1 MTLTPADVRAVAFRA
16 TRLRAGYNMDEV
28 DEFLDA
34 VQETVGHLEVDVAR
48 YREAESVLLVRC
60 EQLQARIAFLEQQDR
75 ASTSRDRGDQSAA
88 QMRGQSETEGAL
100 TARCEVLSSRVH
112 ALEGELAAANRAAS
126 QLAVAGDIASR
137 NTQVLSARTGE
148 VELALSA
155 RCDALQARLSLLESE
170 LAAANRVSSD
180 HAARR
185 AAVEELAASQ
195 KAAIDLAA
203 SSALAQSERSR
214 EVESTLTA
222 RCEVLQARVTLLEEQ
237 LASANRSLEVSAAA
251 GRTAAERASVELA
264 AAGAQ
269 AQVERAREVEAALM
283 ARCEALQERI
293 EMLERHSTSVGEPAE
308 LLGAAQATAAEL
320 VRAATEYAAA
330 IKSSAVAGPG
340 DKEP

>member
-1 MTLTPADVRAVAFRA
+1 VTLTPADVRAVAFRA
-16 TRLRAGYNMDEV
+16 TRLRAGYDMDEV
-28 DEFLDA
+28 DEFLDS

-48 YREAESVLLVRC
+48 HREAESVLLVRC

-75 ASTSRDRGDQSAA
+75 GSNSRDRGEQSAA
-88 QMRGQSETEGAL
+88 QLRGQSETEGAL
-100 TARCEVLSSRVH
+100 AARCEALTSRVH
-112 ALEGELAAANRAAS
+112 SLEGELAAATRAAN

-148 VELALSA
+148 VESALSA
-155 RCDALQARLSLLESE
+155 RCEALQARLSLLESE
-170 LAAANRVSSD
+170 LAAANRASQD

-203 SSALAQSERSR
+203 SSAHAQYERSR
-214 EVESTLTA
+214 EVESALTG
-222 RCEVLQARVTLLEEQ
+222 RCEALQAHVLLLEEQ
-237 LASANRSLEVSAAA
+237 LATANRTLELSAAA
-251 GRTAAERASVELA
+251 ERTAAERASVELA

-269 AQVERAREVEAALM
+269 AQVERAREVELALM
-283 ARCEALQERI
+283 ARCEALQGRI
-293 EMLERHSTSVGEPAE
+293 EMLERSSTSVGEPAE

-330 IKSSAVAGPG
+330 IKSSAVAAPR
-340 DKEP
+340 DEEQ

>member
-237 LASANRSLEVSAAA
+237 LASANRSLEVSVAA

-269 AQVERAREVEAALM
+269 AQVERAREVEVALM

>member
-237 LASANRSLEVSAAA
+237 LASANRSLEVSVAA

>member
-155 RCDALQARLSLLESE
+155 RCDELQARLSLLESE

>member
-16 TRLRAGYNMDEV
+16 TRLRAGYNMEEV

-269 AQVERAREVEAALM
+269 AQVERAREVEVALM

>member
-16 TRLRAGYNMDEV
+16 TRLRAGYDMDEV

-48 YREAESVLLVRC
+48 HREAESVLLVRC

-75 ASTSRDRGDQSAA
+75 AATARDRNDQSAGLI
-88 QMRGQSETEGAL
+88 RGPSEIEGSLA
-100 TARCEVLSSRVH
+100 ARCEALQSRVNS
-112 ALEGELAAANRAAS
+112 LEAELAAATRAAN

-148 VELALSA
+148 VESALAA
-155 RCDALQARLSLLESE
+155 RCEALQARLSLLEAE
-170 LAAANRVSSD
+170 LAAANRAAQD

-203 SSALAQSERSR
+203 SSANAQSERSR
-214 EVESTLTA
+214 EVEAALTA
-222 RCEVLQARVTLLEEQ
+222 RCEALQSKVLLLEEQ
-237 LASANRSLEVSAAA
+237 LASANRVLEASAAA
-251 GRTAAERASVELA
+251 ERTAAERASVELA
-264 AAGAQ
+264 AAGAEAQ
-269 AQVERAREVEAALM
+269 AERARAVESALT

-293 EMLERHSTSVGEPAE
+293 ELLERQVTIVGEPAE
-308 LLGAAQATAAEL
+308 VLGAAQATAEEL

-330 IKSSAVAGPG
+330 IRSSAAAAPR
-340 DKEP
+340 DEEP

>member
-1 MTLTPADVRAVAFRA
+1 
-16 TRLRAGYNMDEV
+16 MDEV

-264 AAGAQ
+264 AASAQ
-269 AQVERAREVEAALM
+269 AQVERAREVEVALM

>member
-1 MTLTPADVRAVAFRA
+1 MLTPADVRAVAFRA
-16 TRLRAGYNMDEV
+16 TRLRAGYDMDEV

-48 YREAESVLLVRC
+48 YREAEAVLLVRC
-60 EQLQARIAFLEQQDR
+60 EQLQARIAVLEQQDR
-75 ASTSRDRGDQSAA
+75 ASTARDRGDQSASL
-88 QMRGQSETEGAL
+88 MRAPSEAEGAL
-100 TARCEVLSSRVH
+100 AARCESLLSRVH
-112 ALEGELAAANRAAS
+112 SLEGELAAATRAAS

-148 VELALSA
+148 VESALSA
-155 RCDALQARLSLLESE
+155 RCEALQARLSLLESE
-170 LAAANRVSSD
+170 LAASSRACQD

-203 SSALAQSERSR
+203 SSAHAQSERSR
-214 EVESTLTA
+214 EVKSALTA
-222 RCEVLQARVTLLEEQ
+222 RCEALSARVVLLEEQ
-237 LASANRSLEVSAAA
+237 LASANRTLERSAAA
-251 GRTAAERASVELA
+251 ERTAAERASVELA
-264 AAGAQ
+264 AAGAR
-269 AQVERAREVEAALM
+269 AQVERAREVESALM

-308 LLGAAQATAAEL
+308 VLGAAHASAAKL

-330 IKSSAVAGPG
+330 IKSSAFAAPRN
-340 DKEP
+340 EEL

>member
-1 MTLTPADVRAVAFRA
+1 
-16 TRLRAGYNMDEV
+16 MDEV

-269 AQVERAREVEAALM
+269 AQVERAREVEVALM